1 MRGWSGS
8 ASPVRWRVVVSEGF
22 VAWFSAAA
30 AAAIAGV
37 LIASSGALA
46 QSSGPFTLLAG
57 TWSGAGQ
64 IRLADGKSEALKCK
78 AYYTD
83 KDRGVQ
89 MSLALRCASASNKID
104 LRAALASNAGRVSG
118 NWEERQ
124 FNAAGDVTG
133 QATANKLN
141 LSISGGGIS
150 GTLAVATTG
159 SSQTVAI
166 TTEGVAFKGV
176 TIALNRD

>member
-1 MRGWSGS
+1 MSQGWV
-8 ASPVRWRVVVSEGF
+8 VRVSIAA
-22 VAWFSAAA
+22 VAGLAGLLAVSAA
-30 AAAIAGV
+30 
-37 LIASSGALA
+37 ALA
-46 QSSGPFTLLAG
+46 QSSGPFSSLAG
-57 TWSGAGQ
+57 SWSGAGQ
-64 IRLADGKSEALKCK
+64 IRLADGKTEALKCK

-83 KDRGVQ
+83 KDKGVQ

-141 LSISGGGIS
+141 LAISGGGLS
-150 GTLAVATTG
+150 GTMAVATNG
-159 SSQTVAI
+159 SNQTVSI

-176 TIALNRD
+176 NIALSRD